1 MAFLIVDE
9 YQDLNPLDIKLV
21 DLIAADGVGIFAAGD
36 DDQSIYSF
44 RFAAPGGIQD
54 FTARHPGAGDH
65 VLEGCFRCATSVV
78 SAADTLI
85 EHFSP
90 GSRIPKTLESL
101 WSTSLPPASGYV
113 SRWRV
118 PTGAVEAEL
127 VAESVRRLI
136 DANVP
141 PKNVM
146 ILLSNKRVFPAIRA
160 QLIAKGIPFTPPRES
175 TWTDTDGGRF
185 VLGLLRALSDTGD
198 YMALRLILGCRRQ
211 VGVRTCAG
219 IVRKV
224 TDNLLNYRALFFA
237 PLPAGVFGSRE
248 MSALLDARAALAAVD
263 GFDESDELQNRA
275 AVIRRL
281 LVDARSES
289 EAAAWDD
296 LMTVLPAESTLEEL
310 RDYLAADNEEQQET
324 VLSAIFARLDQPIPP
339 GLPEP
344 RVRVMTMHGAK
355 GLQADVVFIPALE
368 EQILPGPRRAMSPGL
383 VLEGARLLYVSMTR
397 ARAGLVMSL
406 SRRRMWQG
414 RSIAVSPSRYAS
426 HVGGAFVDRGAP
438 LSAAEARDIADLA
451 SLMRT

>member
-1 MAFLIVDE
+1 
-9 YQDLNPLDIKLV
+9 
-21 DLIAADGVGIFAAGD
+21 
-36 DDQSIYSF
+36 
-44 RFAAPGGIQD
+44 
-54 FTARHPGAGDH
+54 
-65 VLEGCFRCATSVV
+65 
-78 SAADTLI
+78 
-85 EHFSP
+85 
-90 GSRIPKTLESL
+90 
-101 WSTSLPPASGYV
+101 
-113 SRWRV
+113 
-118 PTGAVEAEL
+118 
-127 VAESVRRLI
+127 
-136 DANVP
+136 
-141 PKNVM
+141 
-146 ILLSNKRVFPAIRA
+146 
-160 QLIAKGIPFTPPRES
+160 
-175 TWTDTDGGRF
+175 
-185 VLGLLRALSDTGD
+185 
-198 YMALRLILGCRRQ
+198 
-211 VGVRTCAG
+211 
-219 IVRKV
+219 VRKV